1 MDKNNRD
8 YSNDEITVHWQ
19 PDKCVHATICYA
31 RLRKVFDPGRRPWI
45 MLDKGTT
52 EEIINIVDQCPTDA
66 LTYTRIKDPEIKTN
80 EKLAEKKEKEI
91 EKNVDEEPPPTRVQ
105 IVRNGP
111 ALISGN
117 FTLTDIYGLKIEKAN
132 NIALCRCGKSSSL
145 PFCDGTHNKIGFKE
159 NR

>member
-1 MDKNNRD
+1 MDKNDRD
-8 YSNDEITVHWQ
+8 YSNDEITVHWR
-19 PDKCVHATICYA
+19 PDKCVHATICYV

-45 MLDKGTT
+45 RLDKGTT

-66 LTYTRIKDPEIKTN
+66 LTYTRIKDPDINPKKET
-80 EKLAEKKEKEI
+80 EEKEKEI
-91 EKNVDEEPPPTRVQ
+91 VTKTAEEPPATSIQ
-105 IVRNGP
+105 IIRNGP
-111 ALISGN
+111 ALVSGN